1 MPCIKQSVYICHLA
15 RHHSTKLSRVLVAQP
30 MLEFSL
36 IRVRDPTQLQYRNA
50 MLYPVLTDARRKAQP
65 VFHSDM
71 PDGFWH
77 PGEEAVYCQTPGLV
91 FVTKNGVTWPKLA
104 SVCALYH
111 EFQFNRHGHIAAV
124 SQPYVRL
131 VVRAFLAAQNKT
143 SSPPWPNLRAV
154 LTPTAYRML
163 IQKELDILIFPSM
176 IKKYITN
183 TLTDLP
189 CKCSV
194 HSRYGTSASP
204 VHPHSID
211 VTGRTVCVDC
221 YQALFRRRRGEFF
234 SVASLRQHIPS
245 AIANLLV
252 PIGSTINYQ
261 RLLRGMMYFLCLNQC
276 GHRCPWPTIAVLEK
290 LGAVVLQNPI
300 LRLLSCS
307 LSTSVRFID
316 ILGVDKWA
324 AYTVVASKVNSR
336 EWTKQYG
343 RQLMLHGR
351 LKVKHSVPHKI
362 RDFKYP
368 GKAHGDV
375 VITSDSRIVQ
385 LYEFQQC
392 IDYIQNKRV
401 KIQLYPCY
409 EGFRPACSDCTENNV
424 VDAHQLGW
432 HDLYILLRKHD
443 TVVLYGRLTPP
454 AHLSYSAFTELCVL
468 SSGLI
473 QYPGYTIQ
481 KASFEH
487 IELVLESAVHSQ
499 TGRVVEGTATA
510 RELLCIERIRDTANT
525 YSAADLWETLGS
537 CLPFQLPPP
546 LVAPKEN
553 ARKSRAISSGSM
565 KQKKRKVVVSPRS

>member
-1 MPCIKQSVYICHLA
+1 
-15 RHHSTKLSRVLVAQP
+15 

-36 IRVRDPTQLQYRNA
+36 IRVRDTTRLQYRNA

-77 PGEEAVYCQTPGLV
+77 PGEEVVYCQTPGLV
-91 FVTKNGVTWPKLA
+91 FVTKNGVIWPTLA
-104 SVCALYH
+104 SVCAVYH

-131 VVRAFLAAQNKT
+131 VVRAFLAAQNQT
-143 SSPPWPNLRAV
+143 SSPPWPNLKAV

-176 IKKYITN
+176 IKKYITD

-204 VHPHSID
+204 VHPHSLD

-261 RLLRGMMYFLCLNQC
+261 RLFRGMMYFLCLNQSA
-276 GHRCPWPTIAVLEK
+276 HRCPWPTIAVLEK

-307 LSTSVRFID
+307 ISTSVRFID
-316 ILGVDKWA
+316 VLGVDKWA
-324 AYTVVASKVNSR
+324 AYTTVASNVNAR
-336 EWTKQYG
+336 EWIRNNGK
-343 RQLMLHGR
+343 QLMLHGR
-351 LKVKHSVPHKI
+351 MKVNRPVPCKI

-368 GKAHGDV
+368 GTTHGDV
-375 VITSDSRIVQ
+375 VVTPGSRIVQ

-392 IDYIQNKRV
+392 INYIQNKRV
-401 KIQLYPCY
+401 KIQLFPSY
-409 EGFRPACSDCTENNV
+409 ERFRPDCAYSTAGDVTYNTV
-424 VDAHQLGW
+424 VDAQELSW
-432 HDLYILLRKHD
+432 HNLYILFRKHD
-443 TVVLYGRLTPP
+443 AIVLYGRLTPP
-454 AHLSYSAFTELCVL
+454 AHLSYSAFTELCIL
-468 SSGLI
+468 SSGAI

-481 KASFEH
+481 NKGFEH
-487 IELVLESAVHSQ
+487 IELVLESPVHSP
-499 TGRVVEGTATA
+499 TGVLEGTTTA
-510 RELLCIERIRDTANT
+510 RELLCIERIRDTENT

-537 CLPFQLPPP
+537 CLPYQLPPP

-553 ARKSRAISSGSM
+553 KRRSRGISSGST
-565 KQKKRKVVVSPRS
+565 KQKKRRLVGLPRS